1 MAKNTEKDQWEQVGV
16 VGVDSGRITITDY
29 PNEPQV
35 QNAWE
40 LMEKADW
47 PYTLQLN
54 FKAGHPGAGVIVS
67 AGLGDGVY
75 PVYVRYEEVE
85 GWGKRVAEAK
95 IVFLPHPVLG

>member
-1 MAKNTEKDQWEQVGV
+1 MAKNKEKEQWVEVGI
-16 VGVDSGRITITDY
+16 VGVDSVRITITDY

-40 LMEKADW
+40 LMEKAGW
-47 PYTLQLN
+47 PHTLQLN
-54 FKAGHPGAGVIVS
+54 FQAGHPGAGVTIC

-75 PVYVRYEEVE
+75 PVYVRYEDVE

>member
-1 MAKNTEKDQWEQVGV
+1 MMNKQEKGEWVEVGM

-40 LMEKADW
+40 LMEKANW
-47 PYTLQLN
+47 PDTLQLN
-54 FKAGHPGAGVIVS
+54 FEAGHPGAGVTIR

-75 PVYVRYEEVE
+75 PVYVRFEDVE
-85 GWGKRVAEAK
+85 GWGRRVAEAK